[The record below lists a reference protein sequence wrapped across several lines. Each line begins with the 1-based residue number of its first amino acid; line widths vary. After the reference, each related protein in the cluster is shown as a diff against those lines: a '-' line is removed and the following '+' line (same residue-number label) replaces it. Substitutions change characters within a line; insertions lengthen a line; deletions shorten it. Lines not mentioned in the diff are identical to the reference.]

1 MEFSRNPTERFKTLP
16 AVCMAIKLSQL
27 KMSLELS
34 VHPAEEI
41 EGKVRGG
48 AAAKLRTARYSPRR
62 RRLPPPAFTSSDA
75 FFFLAAVAAHSGS
88 RAGDQ
93 THATAV
99 TMLDPRRTVPLGSSQ
114 ILFFNCSLVLLRF
127 TYSTGL

>member
-75 FFFLAAVAAHSGS
+75 FFFGRSCG
-88 RAGDQ
+88 
-93 THATAV
+93 T
-99 TMLDPRRTVPLGSSQ
+99 
-114 ILFFNCSLVLLRF
+114 LRF
-127 TYSTGL
+127 QGRGPNPRHSSDHAGSPTHRTPGELPDTVLQLQFSLA